1 MEGRTGL
8 QGKELYLCFCLK
20 NIYGTHCTAMKI
32 AMCNVQNF
40 PFKVDRPGG
49 HAEPEESLKLL
60 PEADRKVALYYI
72 SLLIGFGK

>member
-1 MEGRTGL
+1 
-8 QGKELYLCFCLK
+8 
-20 NIYGTHCTAMKI
+20 MKI